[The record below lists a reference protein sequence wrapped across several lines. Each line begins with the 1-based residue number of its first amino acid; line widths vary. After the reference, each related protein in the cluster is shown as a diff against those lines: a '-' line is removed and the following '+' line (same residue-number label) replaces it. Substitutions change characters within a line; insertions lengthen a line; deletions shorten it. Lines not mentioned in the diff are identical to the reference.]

1 MTLNY
6 WILEV
11 RQTSNTARN
20 REESFRLTNR
30 FLPISSF
37 FPCEHVRAVL
47 VSPFDLALCVGGK
60 LLSQMI
66 SGLKKRTEKTHNAVS
81 PKK

>member
-20 REESFRLTNR
+20 REPFRLTNR

-47 VSPFDLALCVGGK
+47 VSPFDLALGVGGK

-66 SGLKKRTEKTHNAVS
+66 SGLKKKTEKTHNAVS